1 MSSTTTADT
10 GAPRLSGA
18 DGVRAVAALWV
29 VLYHLFQ
36 RLSLPDQAPWLQDL
50 QLVIMKGS
58 FGVSIFFVLSGM
70 LLSLPFWRAYL
81 TGRTYPRLGHY
92 VRRRVARI
100 VPGFYASLALSFVVG
115 LVLFPDAGYQV
126 VRLISGFTFTS
137 GFHWV
142 TFFPSEA
149 NGPLWSIGF
158 EVISYV
164 LMPLA
169 MWGLFALRR
178 RGGIALGYWAGVFGL
193 VIAVNQWIVTTFV
206 PSEVGRGWQYGNLG
220 GAKEWM
226 PSYNPVGFF
235 GHFALGIV
243 AAALIAVWQ
252 VRRHG
257 ERRWGFDALAAAATS
272 GAVALV
278 WFFRDPP
285 EPLYRP
291 NFQGQPYL
299 FPAFAGLV
307 ALALVGLAHSRLL
320 GRLADNPFA
329 RYTAKVS
336 FGIYIWHYLV
346 LHLFSRMTDGEFEY
360 FGITDPWR
368 HLALSLGVLA
378 VTYAVASA
386 SWFWLERPALR
397 SRWANRAT
405 PRPSDREPAQ
415 PDDAARAPAD
425 AGTAVDGVPHLAD
438 AGPADAAAVPA
449 SARSVSA
456 AD

>member
-1 MSSTTTADT
+1 MSATTSGTSEP
-10 GAPRLSGA
+10 GGRLSGA

-36 RLSLPDQAPWLQDL
+36 RLSLPDQAPWLQDV
-50 QLVIMKGS
+50 QLVVMKGS

-81 TGRTYPRLGHY
+81 TDGELPDVARY

-100 VPGFYASLALSFVVG
+100 VPGFYASLLVSFVVG
-115 LVLFPDAGYQV
+115 LALFPDVTYQLL
-126 VRLISGFTFTS
+126 RLVSGLTFTS
-137 GFHWV
+137 GLHWV
-142 TFFPSEA
+142 TFFPVEA

-178 RGGIALGYWAGVFGL
+178 RGVRIGLGYWLGVFAL

-206 PSEVGRGWQYGNLG
+206 PSAVGRGWQYGNLG

-226 PSYNPVGFF
+226 PSYNPIGFF
-235 GHFALGIV
+235 GHFTMGIF
-243 AAALIAVWQ
+243 AAALIAIWQ
-252 VRRHG
+252 VRRGG
-257 ERRWGFDALAAAATS
+257 ERRWRFDALAGVAIA
-272 GAVALV
+272 GAFALV
-278 WFFRDPP
+278 WVFRDPP
-285 EPLYRP
+285 EPLYLP

-299 FPAFAGLV
+299 FPMFAGLV
-307 ALALVGLAHSRLL
+307 ALALVGLAHSRVL
-320 GRLADNPFA
+320 GRLVDNRFA

-346 LHLFSRMTDGEFEY
+346 LHLFSRLTDGEFEY
-360 FGITDPWR
+360 YGITDPWR
-368 HLALSLGVLA
+368 HLGLSLGVLA

-386 SWFWLERPALR
+386 SWFWLERPVLA
-397 SRWANRAT
+397 SRWANRTTT
-405 PRPSDREPAQ
+405 PRGKP
-415 PDDAARAPAD
+415 RA
-425 AGTAVDGVPHLAD
+425 TVPEA
-438 AGPADAAAVPA
+438 A
-449 SARSVSA
+449 SAVSA

>member
-1 MSSTTTADT
+1 MSATTPATTDSH
-10 GAPRLSGA
+10 RLSGA

-29 VLYHLFQ
+29 VCYHLFQ
-36 RLSLPDQAPWLQDL
+36 RLSLPDQVPWLQDV
-50 QLVIMKGS
+50 QLVVMKGS

-81 TGRTYPRLGHY
+81 TGRSFPNLGHY
-92 VRRRVARI
+92 VRRRAARI

-115 LVLFPDAGYQV
+115 LALFPDAGYQM
-126 VRLISGFTFTS
+126 VRLISGATFTS

-142 TFFPSEA
+142 TFFPVES

-169 MWGLFALRR
+169 MWGLFALPR
-178 RGGIALGYWAGVFGL
+178 RGLRIALSYWAGVFAL
-193 VIAVNQWIVTTFV
+193 VIAVNQWIVTTLV

-235 GHFALGIV
+235 GHFATGVV

-252 VRRHG
+252 VRRGG
-257 ERRWGFDALAAAATS
+257 ERRWTFDVLAGGAFAATFT
-272 GAVALV
+272 LI
-278 WFFRDPP
+278 WLFRDPP

-299 FPAFAGLV
+299 FPVFAALV
-307 ALALVGLAHSRLL
+307 ALVLVGLAHSRVL
-320 GRLADNPFA
+320 GRLVDNRFA
-329 RYTAKVS
+329 RYTATVS

-346 LHLFSRMTDGEFEY
+346 LHLFSRMTKGEFEY
-360 FGITDPWR
+360 YGITDPWR

-397 SRWANRAT
+397 SRWATRT
-405 PRPSDREPAQ
+405 GIVSREPSA
-415 PDDAARAPAD
+415 DEVAADEVA
-425 AGTAVDGVPHLAD
+425 AG
-438 AGPADAAAVPA
+438 AALPTK
-449 SARSVSA
+449 VSA